1 MLEVRNRYTQELI
14 QTRLPI
20 SSCRFRI
27 ATYLLLAPVLH
38 ALAAL
43 RGPAASTATLTSSAA
58 GQATSAAPS
67 PDKRTAAPDK
77 RTAALEALEQVDAL
91 LQQAGQIT
99 GLSVQ
104 HPVKS
109 GIVTKEQIQSYIQ
122 QRLKEDSTSQQ
133 LGAQEVAL
141 KEFGLLPAHFELQAF
156 LVKLL
161 TEQATAYYDHQ
172 RKQFYIADWTPMP
185 VLRPAMIH
193 ELTHALQDQ
202 QVGLEQ
208 FLRQDGLN
216 QDEQMARVAVVEG
229 SGMLAMTQYL
239 LSRRDPEEL
248 KAMVTS
254 LDAKQFAVF
263 QEAPPYLR
271 ESLLFPYTAGAQY
284 MRWLV
289 EKKGKA
295 AYTAALDNPP
305 RSTAEVLHPG
315 RTMPPAE
322 DLQPPDDFPLPAGYK
337 LLDSNVLGELEVRVL
352 LKQYI
357 DEETAHRL
365 APTWRG
371 FRYAVYENQARSDAF
386 LVHRSR
392 WQDAASAA
400 AFADAYRKVLAAKGE
415 NNAAGQLEGN
425 TLTIHEGLAVA
436 Q

>member
-1 MLEVRNRYTQELI
+1 MNRL
-14 QTRLPI
+14 RI

-27 ATYLLLAPVLH
+27 ATCLLLGPVLLGPV
-38 ALAAL
+38 ALVAL
-43 RGPAASTATLTSSAA
+43 CSPAPSPATLNSSVA
-58 GQATSAAPS
+58 GQATPAAS
-67 PDKRTAAPDK
+67 SPDK

-109 GIVTKEQIQSYIQ
+109 GIVTKEQVQSYIQ
-122 QRLKEDSTSQQ
+122 QHLKEDSTSQQ
-133 LGAQEVAL
+133 LHAQEVAL
-141 KEFGLLPAHFELQAF
+141 KQFGLLPADFELKTF

-202 QVGLEQ
+202 QVGLEH

-229 SGMLAMTQYL
+229 SGMLAMTEYL

-248 KAMVTS
+248 KAMVAS
-254 LDAKQFAVF
+254 LDLKQFAVF
-263 QEAPPYLR
+263 QEAPSYLR

-284 MRWLV
+284 IRWLV

-315 RTMPPAE
+315 RTVPPAE
-322 DLQPPDDFPLPAGYK
+322 DLEPPDDLPLPAGYK

-371 FRYAVYENQARSDAF
+371 FRYAVYENQTRSDAF
-386 LVHRSR
+386 LVHRSSWR
-392 WQDAASAA
+392 DAAAAA

-415 NNAAGQLEGN
+415 NNATVQLEGN

-436 Q
+436 H

>member
-1 MLEVRNRYTQELI
+1 MNRL
-14 QTRLPI
+14 RI
-20 SSCRFRI
+20 SSFRFRI
-27 ATYLLLAPVLH
+27 AAYLLVGLVVL
-38 ALAAL
+38 
-43 RGPAASTATLTSSAA
+43 RSPAASPATPKSSAA
-58 GQATSAAPS
+58 GQATSAASS
-67 PDKRTAAPDK
+67 PEKH
-77 RTAALEALEQVDAL
+77 TAALEALEQVDAL

-122 QRLKEDSTSQQ
+122 QHLKDDSTSQQ
-133 LGAQEVAL
+133 MRAQEVAL
-141 KEFGLLPAHFELQAF
+141 KQFGLLPADFELKAF

-172 RKQFYIADWTPMP
+172 RKQFYIADWTPLP

-208 FLRQDGLN
+208 FLQQDGLN

-229 SGMLAMTQYL
+229 SGMLAMTEYL

-248 KAMVTS
+248 QAMVAS
-254 LDAKQFAVF
+254 LDLKQFAVF

-289 EKKGKA
+289 QKKGKA
-295 AYTAALDNPP
+295 AYTAALENPP

-315 RTMPPAE
+315 PTVSPAE
-322 DLQPPDDFPLPAGYK
+322 DLEPPGVSSLPAGYK
-337 LLDSNVLGELEVRVL
+337 LLDSNVFGELEVRVL
-352 LKQYI
+352 LRQYI
-357 DEETAHRL
+357 DEETAYRL

-392 WQDAASAA
+392 WADAASATD
-400 AFADAYRKVLAAKGE
+400 FADAYRKVLAAKGE
-415 NNAAGQLEGN
+415 NNATVEVEGN
-425 TLTIHEGLAVA
+425 TLTIHEGLPAH
-436 Q
+436 

>member
-1 MLEVRNRYTQELI
+1 MNRL
-14 QTRLPI
+14 RI
-20 SSCRFRI
+20 SGFRFQI
-27 ATYLLLAPVLH
+27 GTYLLLAPVLLGQV
-38 ALAAL
+38 AV
-43 RGPAASTATLTSSAA
+43 RCPAASHATLNSSAA
-58 GQATSAAPS
+58 RQATPAAS
-67 PDKRTAAPDK
+67 SPDK

-91 LQQAGQIT
+91 LRQAGQIT

-109 GIVTKEQIQSYIQ
+109 GIVTKGQIQRYIQ
-122 QRLKEDSTSQQ
+122 QHLKEDSTSHQ
-133 LGAQEVAL
+133 LHAQEVAL
-141 KEFGLLPAHFELQAF
+141 KEFGLLPADFELKAF

-172 RKQFYIADWTPMP
+172 RKQFYIAEWTPLP

-229 SGMLAMTQYL
+229 SGMLAMTEYL

-248 KAMVTS
+248 MAMVAS
-254 LDAKQFAVF
+254 LDVKQFAVF
-263 QEAPPYLR
+263 HEAPPYLR

-289 EKKGKA
+289 EKKGRA

-315 RTMPPAE
+315 RAVPPAE
-322 DLQPPDDFPLPAGYK
+322 GLEPPDDLPLPAGYK
-337 LLDSNVLGELEVRVL
+337 LLDSNVFGELEVRVL
-352 LKQYI
+352 LKQHI
-357 DEETAHRL
+357 DEGTAQRL

-371 FRYAVYENQARSDAF
+371 FRYAVYENQTGSDAF

-392 WQDAASAA
+392 WQNAASAA
-400 AFADAYRKVLAAKGE
+400 AFAGAYRKVLAAKGE
-415 NNAAGQLEGN
+415 NNATVQLEGN

>member
-1 MLEVRNRYTQELI
+1 M
-14 QTRLPI
+14 
-20 SSCRFRI
+20 
-27 ATYLLLAPVLH
+27 
-38 ALAAL
+38 
-43 RGPAASTATLTSSAA
+43 SSAA
-58 GQATSAAPS
+58 GQAAPAAS
-67 PDKRTAAPDK
+67 SPDK

-91 LQQAGQIT
+91 LQRASEIT

-109 GIVTKEQIQSYIQ
+109 GIVTKEQIQGYI
-122 QRLKEDSTSQQ
+122 KEQLEETATSEQ
-133 LGAQEVAL
+133 LRVQEVAL
-141 KEFGLLPAHFELQAF
+141 KKLGLLPDDFELKAF

-172 RKQFYIADWTPMP
+172 RKQFYIADWTPLP

-229 SGMLAMTQYL
+229 SGMLAMNEYL

-248 KAMVTS
+248 MAMLAS
-254 LDAKQFAVF
+254 LDPKQFAVF
-263 QEAPPYLR
+263 HEAPPYLR
-271 ESLLFPYTAGAQY
+271 ESLLFPYNAVARY

-295 AYTAALDNPP
+295 AYAAALDNPP

-315 RTMPPAE
+315 RTVPPAE
-322 DLQPPDDFPLPAGYK
+322 DLEPPDDLPLPAGYK

-371 FRYAVYENQARSDAF
+371 FRYVVYENQPGSDAF

-392 WQDAASAA
+392 WRDAAAA
-400 AFADAYRKVLAAKGE
+400 ADFAGAYRKILAAKGE
-415 NNAAGQLEGN
+415 NNATVELEGN
-425 TLTIHEGLAVA
+425 TLTIHEGHAVA

>member
-1 MLEVRNRYTQELI
+1 MNRL
-14 QTRLPI
+14 RI
-20 SSCRFRI
+20 SSFRLRV
-27 ATYLLLAPVLH
+27 AAYLLVGLVVL
-38 ALAAL
+38 
-43 RGPAASTATLTSSAA
+43 RSPAASLATPMSSAA
-58 GQATSAAPS
+58 GQAAPAAS
-67 PDKRTAAPDK
+67 SPDK

-91 LQQAGQIT
+91 LQRASEIT

-109 GIVTKEQIQSYIQ
+109 GIVTKEQIQGYI
-122 QRLKEDSTSQQ
+122 KEQLEETATSEQ
-133 LGAQEVAL
+133 LRVQEVAL
-141 KEFGLLPAHFELQAF
+141 KKLGLLPDDFELKAF

-172 RKQFYIADWTPMP
+172 RKQFYIADWTPLP

-229 SGMLAMTQYL
+229 SGMLAMNEYL

-248 KAMVTS
+248 MAMLAS
-254 LDAKQFAVF
+254 LDPKQFAVF
-263 QEAPPYLR
+263 HEAPPYLR
-271 ESLLFPYTAGAQY
+271 ESLLFPYNAVARY

-295 AYTAALDNPP
+295 AYAAALDNPP

-315 RTMPPAE
+315 RTVPPAE
-322 DLQPPDDFPLPAGYK
+322 DLEPPDDLPLPAGYK

-371 FRYAVYENQARSDAF
+371 FRYVVYENQPGSDAF

-392 WQDAASAA
+392 WRDAAAA
-400 AFADAYRKVLAAKGE
+400 ADFAGAYRKILAAKGE
-415 NNAAGQLEGN
+415 NNATVELEGN
-425 TLTIHEGLAVA
+425 TLTIHEGHAVA

>member
-1 MLEVRNRYTQELI
+1 MNPVLI
-14 QTRLPI
+14 
-20 SSCRFRI
+20 SGCRFRI
-27 ATYLLLAPVLH
+27 ATYLLLAPVL
-38 ALAAL
+38 LGQVAL
-43 RGPAASTATLTSSAA
+43 RSPAVSPASLT
-58 GQATSAAPS
+58 PS
-67 PDKRTAAPDK
+67 PDKRTAA
-77 RTAALEALEQVDAL
+77 AEALEQVDAL

-99 GLSVQ
+99 GLSVR

-122 QRLKEDSTSQQ
+122 QHLKEDSTSHQ
-133 LGAQEVAL
+133 LRAQEVAL
-141 KEFGLLPAHFELQAF
+141 KEFGLLPADFALKTF

-208 FLRQDGLN
+208 FLQQDGLN

-229 SGMLAMTQYL
+229 SGMLAMTEYL

-248 KAMVTS
+248 MAMLS
-254 LDAKQFAVF
+254 ALDLKQFAVF
-263 QEAPPYLR
+263 QEAHPYLR

-289 EKKGKA
+289 DKKGKA
-295 AYTAALDNPP
+295 AYTVALENPP

-315 RTMPPAE
+315 RAVPPAE
-322 DLQPPDDFPLPAGYK
+322 DLKPPDVSPLPAGYK
-337 LLDSNVLGELEVRVL
+337 LLDSNVFGELEVQVL

-357 DEETAHRL
+357 DEETAQRL

-371 FRYAVYENQARSDAF
+371 FRYALYESQTGPDAL

-392 WQDAASAA
+392 WRDAAAA
-400 AFADAYRKVLAAKGE
+400 TAFADAYRKVLAAKGE
-415 NNAAGQLEGN
+415 NNATVQLEGD